1 MDIIVVSNK
10 INVVSQVP
18 AAAWTININ
27 SNHSRDSWEVH
38 QFEALYGLDL
48 NTSSCGQAGI
58 TNQSFPL
65 GVEALY
71 QHGLKTFRPF
81 TSFPCNGFCN

>member
-1 MDIIVVSNK
+1 MTHGKYISLK
-10 INVVSQVP
+10 
-18 AAAWTININ
+18 
-27 SNHSRDSWEVH
+27 HY
-38 QFEALYGLDL
+38 YGLAS

-71 QHGLKTFRPF
+71 QHSLKAFSPF